1 MGKVR
6 PQHPAPIATQGAHK
20 SHIIPIAPTPDARPV
35 LTSRSFLY
43 PKRSAKPFRP
53 WSLVD
58 GDRREP
64 TLRPV
69 FLPYWVFDV
78 TVSVKYRGKVG
89 FDAGEKKE
97 WVEVDTWR
105 DGGTT
110 TYDASAPETQVCA
123 SFAHRRDLAA
133 AVTGPH
139 VGKLPWLDGT
149 NDDQNNQNQNQNSSI
164 NLVPMPDPTAAALD
178 ASRAGAGPPGSVE
191 VERYGM
197 KRSLAWELASR
208 RIRETERSKARRT
221 LLESH
226 QATYAKDVVLE
237 VELHPGRRV
246 RAVRLPCYI
255 ARFTHGEVHGVDNKI
270 MDAVHHAFVCGHTG
284 VVVVHDEIVCQNK
297 VRALTTFACSVPGI
311 AAAYA
316 FGPEH
321 YGMIAAQTVG
331 ASAVL
336 STVSGIVAR
345 QFPHLSREREEQ
357 ERVADEESAFAAAM
371 RHGAASESGS
381 TQAAW
386 MDEPVQQRR
395 DDVEWG
401 RWKETDK
408 ANWDEQ
414 RREEWAASIWQW
426 QKIRRRERVERR
438 RSEAIMRAR
447 MEEAERRDEEKEK
460 RWGPGWRTE
469 GPRGRGGGG
478 GSARGRDVKGY
489 YRLLGL
495 HKQTHRA
502 TSDEIKSAYRREAM
516 EWHPDKHQGTD
527 AKERAARTF
536 RQLQKAYQ
544 VLGNQM
550 EREVY
555 DSQ

>member
-1 MGKVR
+1 M
-6 PQHPAPIATQGAHK
+6 
-20 SHIIPIAPTPDARPV
+20 
-35 LTSRSFLY
+35 FY
-43 PKRSAKPFRP
+43 
-53 WSLVD
+53 
-58 GDRREP
+58 
-64 TLRPV
+64 
-69 FLPYWVFDV
+69 Y
-78 TVSVKYRGKVG
+78 
-89 FDAGEKKE
+89 
-97 WVEVDTWR
+97 
-105 DGGTT
+105 
-110 TYDASAPETQVCA
+110 
-123 SFAHRRDLAA
+123 
-133 AVTGPH
+133 
-139 VGKLPWLDGT
+139 
-149 NDDQNNQNQNQNSSI
+149 
-164 NLVPMPDPTAAALD
+164 
-178 ASRAGAGPPGSVE
+178 
-191 VERYGM
+191 
-197 KRSLAWELASR
+197 
-208 RIRETERSKARRT
+208 
-221 LLESH
+221 
-226 QATYAKDVVLE
+226 
-237 VELHPGRRV
+237 
-246 RAVRLPCYI
+246 
-255 ARFTHGEVHGVDNKI
+255 
-270 MDAVHHAFVCGHTG
+270 
-284 VVVVHDEIVCQNK
+284 
-297 VRALTTFACSVPGI
+297 
-311 AAAYA
+311 
-316 FGPEH
+316 
-321 YGMIAAQTVG
+321 
-331 ASAVL
+331 
-336 STVSGIVAR
+336 
-345 QFPHLSREREEQ
+345 
-357 ERVADEESAFAAAM
+357 RVADEESAFAAAM

>member
-1 MGKVR
+1 M
-6 PQHPAPIATQGAHK
+6 
-20 SHIIPIAPTPDARPV
+20 
-35 LTSRSFLY
+35 
-43 PKRSAKPFRP
+43 
-53 WSLVD
+53 D

-149 NDDQNNQNQNQNSSI
+149 NDDQNNQIQNQNSSI

-208 RIRETERSKARRT
+208 RIRETERSKARQT

-226 QATYAKDVVLE
+226 QAKYAKDVVLE

-255 ARFTHGEVHGVDNKI
+255 ARFTHGETQGVDNKI